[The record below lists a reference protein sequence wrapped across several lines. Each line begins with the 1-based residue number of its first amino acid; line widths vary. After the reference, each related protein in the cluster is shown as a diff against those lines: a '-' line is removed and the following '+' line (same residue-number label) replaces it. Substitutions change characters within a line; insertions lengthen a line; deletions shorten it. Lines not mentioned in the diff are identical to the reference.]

1 EKFPGADREL
11 TTTMK
16 SVGEVMALG
25 RTFTEA
31 LGKALRSTETGS
43 FGVFPDGG
51 DPGTPVEELLA
62 ALRTPHDGRVHT
74 VVRALGAGAS
84 VEAVAEASGYDPWFV
99 DQIAGL
105 VELRA
110 EIVAAPVLDAD
121 LLRRA
126 KRAGLSDRELAAM
139 RPEFAGEDG

>member
-1 EKFPGADREL
+1 
-11 TTTMK
+11 
-16 SVGEVMALG
+16 
-25 RTFTEA
+25 
-31 LGKALRSTETGS
+31 
-43 FGVFPDGG
+43 
-51 DPGTPVEELLA
+51 
-62 ALRTPHDGRVHT
+62 
-74 VVRALGAGAS
+74 S

-126 KRAGLSDRELAAM
+126 KRAGLSDRELAAR
-139 RPEFAGEDG
+139 RPEVAGEDGVRGLRSRLWVRPVCETVYRWGGEFAADTAYHYSS